1 MSKGQ
6 TISRLE
12 ALLARVRTRAAEPRP
27 VATVIAAAPA
37 TIIEAPPIHAAPVAE
52 AAAARDAG
60 APPVGTPVFELE
72 EPVEE
77 LETTQSRPVPQRAA
91 PMVTETDIVMEVEVQ
106 TTTQETVLAVPVE
119 EAVAPEPTES
129 RERLVAAEPVSAAPA
144 PEGEAPPVVAIQVV
158 EEQVEEISLEP
169 AVEEAEEAPVSSRR
183 PVAPPPEERLEEMA
197 FGSAEPEPPRHT
209 PPPESGRLPAA
220 PEPEL
225 EFDGDITGVRSATKS
240 AHPAPPAAVALLPEA
255 TIAELAP
262 SEEVADVVGTPQ
274 APVPTTFLGVLDQ
287 SLAL

>member
-1 MSKGQ
+1 VSKGQ

-12 ALLARVRTRAAEPRP
+12 ALLARVRTRAAEPRS
-27 VATVIAAAPA
+27 
-37 TIIEAPPIHAAPVAE
+37 PVAE
-52 AAAARDAG
+52 VVAAREAD
-60 APPVGTPVFELE
+60 APPVGTPVFELD

-77 LETTQSRPVPQRAA
+77 LETTQSRPVPQRVA

-129 RERLVAAEPVSAAPA
+129 RERLVAAEPVAAAPA
-144 PEGEAPPVVAIQVV
+144 SELEAPPVVAIQV

-169 AVEEAEEAPVSSRR
+169 AVEEVEEAPVSSRR
-183 PVAPPPEERLEEMA
+183 PVAPPPEARLEEMA
-197 FGSAEPEPPRHT
+197 FGNAEPAPPRHT

-220 PEPEL
+220 PEI
-225 EFDGDITGVRSATKS
+225 EFEGDITGVRSASKS
-240 AHPAPPAAVALLPEA
+240 AHPAAPVSIVPEA
-255 TIAELAP
+255 TSAELAP
-262 SEEVADVVGTPQ
+262 SDEVADVVGIPQ
-274 APVPTTFLGVLDQ
+274 APEPTTFVGMLDL

>member
-27 VATVIAAAPA
+27 SLV
-37 TIIEAPPIHAAPVAE
+37 
-52 AAAARDAG
+52 AAREAD
-60 APPVGTPVFELE
+60 APPVGTPVFELD

-91 PMVTETDIVMEVEVQ
+91 PMVTETDIVMDVEVQ

-129 RERLVAAEPVSAAPA
+129 RERLVAAEPVAAAPA
-144 PEGEAPPVVAIQVV
+144 AELEAPPVVAVQV
-158 EEQVEEISLEP
+158 EEVEEISLEP
-169 AVEEAEEAPVSSRR
+169 AVEEEHEAPVSSRR
-183 PVAPPPEERLEEMA
+183 PVAPPPEARLEEMA
-197 FGSAEPEPPRHT
+197 FGNAEPAPPRHT

-220 PEPEL
+220 SEV
-225 EFDGDITGVRSATKS
+225 EFEGDITGVRSASKS
-240 AHPAPPAAVALLPEA
+240 VHPAAPVSIVPEA

-262 SEEVADVVGTPQ
+262 SDEVADVVGIPQ
-274 APVPTTFLGVLDQ
+274 APEPTTFVGMLDL

>member
-12 ALLARVRTRAAEPRP
+12 ALLARVRTRAAEPRS
-27 VATVIAAAPA
+27 
-37 TIIEAPPIHAAPVAE
+37 PVAE
-52 AAAARDAG
+52 VVAAREADASQVG
-60 APPVGTPVFELE
+60 APVFELD

-91 PMVTETDIVMEVEVQ
+91 PMVTEADIVMEVEVQ

-119 EAVAPEPTES
+119 EAVAPEPSES
-129 RERLVAAEPVSAAPA
+129 RERLVAAEPVAAAPA
-144 PEGEAPPVVAIQVV
+144 SELEAPPVVAIQV

-169 AVEEAEEAPVSSRR
+169 AVDEEEEAPVSSRR
-183 PVAPPPEERLEEMA
+183 PDAPPPEARLEEMA
-197 FGSAEPEPPRHT
+197 FGSAEPAPPRHT

-220 PEPEL
+220 PDAMSEPTSDV
-225 EFDGDITGVRSATKS
+225 EFEGDITGVRSATKS
-240 AHPAPPAAVALLPEA
+240 AHPAAPVAVALPPEA
-255 TIAELAP
+255 TIADLAP
-262 SEEVADVVGTPQ
+262 SDEVADVVGLSQ
-274 APVPTTFLGVLDQ
+274 ASEPTTFVGMLDL

>member
-12 ALLARVRTRAAEPRP
+12 ALLARVRTRAAEPRHP
-27 VATVIAAAPA
+27 AAVATV
-37 TIIEAPPIHAAPVAE
+37 AE
-52 AAAARDAG
+52 VVAAREAD
-60 APPVGTPVFELE
+60 APPVGTPVFELD

-91 PMVTETDIVMEVEVQ
+91 PMVTEPDIVMDVEVQ

-129 RERLVAAEPVSAAPA
+129 RERLVAAEPVAAAPA
-144 PEGEAPPVVAIQVV
+144 TELEAPPVVAVQV
-158 EEQVEEISLEP
+158 EEVEEISLEP
-169 AVEEAEEAPVSSRR
+169 SVEEEEEAPVSSRR
-183 PVAPPPEERLEEMA
+183 PVAPPPEARLEEMA
-197 FGSAEPEPPRHT
+197 FGNAEPAPPRHT

-220 PEPEL
+220 PDAVSDV
-225 EFDGDITGVRSATKS
+225 EFEGDITGVRSATKS
-240 AHPAPPAAVALLPEA
+240 AHPAAPVAVALVPEA
-255 TIAELAP
+255 TLADLAP
-262 SEEVADVVGTPQ
+262 SDEVADVVGTSQ
-274 APVPTTFLGVLDQ
+274 APEPTTFVGMLDL